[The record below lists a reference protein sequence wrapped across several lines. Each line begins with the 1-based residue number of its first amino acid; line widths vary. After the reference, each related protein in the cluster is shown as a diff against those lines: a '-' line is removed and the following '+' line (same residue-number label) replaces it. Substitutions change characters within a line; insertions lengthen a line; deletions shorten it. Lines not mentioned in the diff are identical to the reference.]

1 LREKFE
7 EFHKY
12 MFIIW
17 RKGPQFMILDVF
29 LAISFSFVFKFILY
43 FILVGIASSSGEVL
57 NASLIDIWGIQELL
71 YLVVYYVPS
80 PGASGAM
87 EAGLFF
93 MLDGSVSKSM
103 LGVGIAVWRILTYHL
118 IIVVGT
124 IAFLGIKKLRNYS
137 YEETKEQDLQNGGP
151 ENNN

>member
-1 LREKFE
+1 
-7 EFHKY
+7 
-12 MFIIW
+12 
-17 RKGPQFMILDVF
+17 
-29 LAISFSFVFKFILY
+29 LY

-71 YLVVYYVPS
+71 YLVAFYVPS

-93 MLDGSVSKSM
+93 MLGGSVSESV

-124 IAFLGIKKLRNYS
+124 IAFLGIKKLRNYT
-137 YEETKEQDLQNGGP
+137 YEETNKQDLQNGGP